1 MQEWLIEA
9 GVRLIQATRLVD
21 KLYWN
26 FDRARSALVLACAS
40 DAVLARFNSVA
51 YGGIDPFHP
60 ESPAF
65 RRYLFAWEEE
75 VVATYFPPPPARLLI
90 GGAGGGREALTL
102 AERGYE
108 VVAFEPSARLA
119 AAMARQIREGMNLR
133 AYRADYEDLPRLFP
147 AEPEK
152 PGGNLEVES
161 NFDAAI
167 LGWCSYSHLR
177 TQEQRIRT
185 LSSFARCVRGAI
197 LVSFIRFV
205 EEEAPP
211 TETWR
216 KRVRE
221 LLKIRTGDRFSTDFG
236 FTHDECA
243 KELTAEADQSGLTI
257 VHLEANRRA
266 ISWPY
271 AVLRPVDLVGAR
283 ALPQSV
289 GNR

>member
-40 DAVLARFNSVA
+40 DAVLARFNRLA
-51 YGGIDPFHP
+51 YAGIDPFHP

-90 GGAGGGREALTL
+90 GGAGGGREALML

-119 AAMARQIREGMNLR
+119 AAMARQITEAMNLR
-133 AYRADYEDLPRLFP
+133 AYRAGYEDLPRLFP
-147 AEPEK
+147 AGPEK
-152 PGGNLEVES
+152 PGGNLEAES

-167 LGWCSYSHLR
+167 LGWGSYSHLR
-177 TQEQRIRT
+177 TQDQRIRT
-185 LSSFARCVRGAI
+185 LSSFARSVQGAI
-197 LVSFIRFV
+197 LVSFHEFL
-205 EEEAPP
+205 EEKTYP
-211 TETWR
+211 TETWGQR
-216 KRVRE
+216 IRQ
-221 LLKIRTGDRFSTDFG
+221 LLKIR
-236 FTHDECA
+236 
-243 KELTAEADQSGLTI
+243 
-257 VHLEANRRA
+257 
-266 ISWPY
+266 
-271 AVLRPVDLVGAR
+271 
-283 ALPQSV
+283 
-289 GNR
+289 